1 VDSRIVWQTDC
12 IGCGERHWGPAVLA
26 VSMGVA
32 TCNVCG
38 LRPPVF
44 YEETAYLEALSDLDW
59 RGATG
64 FF

>member
-1 VDSRIVWQTDC
+1 MDSRIVLQGDC
-12 IGCGERHWGPAVLA
+12 IGCGQPHWGPAVMA

-32 TCNVCG
+32 RCGWCG

-44 YEETAYLEALSDLDW
+44 YDEAAYAEALNDLDW

-64 FF
+64 FY